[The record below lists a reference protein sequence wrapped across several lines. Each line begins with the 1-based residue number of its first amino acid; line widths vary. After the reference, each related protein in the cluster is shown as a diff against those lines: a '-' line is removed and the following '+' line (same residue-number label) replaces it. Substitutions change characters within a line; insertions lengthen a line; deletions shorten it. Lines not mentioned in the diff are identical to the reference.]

1 MVWFRALLSKNERLT
16 STIDKVMRQFEI
28 LEGELK
34 TQKLAKI
41 ELLDFGLYFLLVSW
55 ERENVEINFTWK
67 FEGSP
72 V

>member
-41 ELLDFGLYFLLVSW
+41 ELLDFGLYFLLVS
-55 ERENVEINFTWK
+55 
-67 FEGSP
+67 
-72 V
+72 